1 METCAL
7 CGRSMA
13 VGELFSVSDCGKKTF
28 ECKDEVV
35 CRQVTEKT
43 RKERAIAAKA
53 ARTAVFRE
61 KYGVGIE
68 DLVELTPRL
77 RDASVHYYDSI
88 HDRIFTQKLWDNDGE
103 MEINN
108 STQLRTIYKIVK
120 N

>member
-7 CGRSMA
+7 CGRTMV
-13 VGELFSVSDCGKKTF
+13 VGDLFSVSDRGKKTY
-28 ECKDEVV
+28 ECKDEKV
-35 CRQVTEKT
+35 CRDIEVKT

-53 ARTAVFRE
+53 ARSDLFRK

-88 HDRIFTQKLWDNDGE
+88 YDRIFTQKLWDNDGE

-108 STQLRTIYKIVK
+108 SPQLRAIYKIVK

>member
-1 METCAL
+1 METCVL
-7 CGRSMA
+7 CGRTVAISD
-13 VGELFSVSDCGKKTF
+13 LFSVSDCGKKSF

-35 CRQVTEKT
+35 CRQVAEKT

-53 ARTAVFRE
+53 ARSTVFRE

-77 RDASVHYYDSI
+77 RDASVHYYDSVY
-88 HDRIFTQKLWDNDGE
+88 DRIFTQRLWDNDGE

-108 STQLRTIYKIVK
+108 SAQLRAIYKIVK

>member
-1 METCAL
+1 METCGL
-7 CGRSMA
+7 CGRNVA
-13 VGELFSVSDCGKKTF
+13 DGDLFSVSDCGKKTF
-28 ECKDEVV
+28 ECKDEKI
-35 CRQVTEKT
+35 CREIAEKT

-53 ARTAVFRE
+53 ARTAAFRE

-88 HDRIFTQKLWDNDGE
+88 YDRIFTQKLWDNDGE
-103 MEINN
+103 MEVND
-108 STQLRTIYKIVK
+108 SSQLRSLYKIVK